1 LRDKGEER
9 GKKMQWTQG
18 QHTIRTELSAADLA
32 QIHHYLST
40 QAYWS
45 LGIPLEVV
53 QKAFGNSLAFGIYQ
67 GEALVGWARV
77 VTDRATFAYLADVY
91 VLEASRGQGLS
102 KWLMECIF
110 DHPDLQNLRRW
121 MLATQD
127 AHGLY
132 AQYDFKPLAAP
143 DRFMER
149 HNPNVYKR

>member
-1 LRDKGEER
+1 
-9 GKKMQWTQG
+9 MQWTRG
-18 QHTIRTELSAADLA
+18 DYTIQTELSATNVE

-45 LGIPLEVV
+45 LGIPKVV
-53 QKAFGNSLAFGIYQ
+53 VEKAFANSLAFGIFQ

-91 VLEASRGQGLS
+91 VLESYRGQGLS
-102 KWLMECIF
+102 KWLIECIF
-110 DHPDLQNLRRW
+110 QHPELQGLRRW

-132 AQYDFKPLAAP
+132 AQYSFKPIAAP
-143 DRFMER
+143 ERWMER
-149 HNPNVYKR
+149 HNPDVYKR

>member
-1 LRDKGEER
+1 MEWHK
-9 GKKMQWTQG
+9 G
-18 QHTIRTELSAADLA
+18 QHIIRTDLSPANLE

-53 QKAFGNSLAFGIYQ
+53 QKAFGNSLAFGIFHD
-67 GEALVGWARV
+67 EELVGWARV

-91 VLEASRGQGLS
+91 VLEGYRGQGLS

-110 DHPDLQNLRRW
+110 QHPELQGLRRF

-132 AQYDFKPLAAP
+132 AQYGFKPIAAP
-143 DRFMER
+143 ERWMER
-149 HNPNVYKR
+149 HNPDVYKR